1 MSHRIVL
8 TGAPASGKSDFLH
21 RLQKEAGFESFAFFE
36 EMARTL
42 LEENPG
48 FRQNW
53 NDFHRQI
60 LKRQKAREDALGGG
74 SFVSDRGTVD
84 AFAFHPEMLAEL
96 GTSLGSEY
104 NRYTAVIHLGST
116 ANLGEK
122 FYTTDHVRNESLDEA
137 LAIEA
142 AIKKAWQPHPGYR
155 FIMAV
160 PDLAGKY
167 ELFLATVEGLIR
179 KN

>member
-8 TGAPASGKSDFLH
+8 TGAPSSGKSDFLH
-21 RLQKEAGFESFAFFE
+21 RLQKEAGFDRFAFFE

-48 FRQNW
+48 FRNNW

-60 LKRQKAREDALGGG
+60 LKRQKAREDALEGG

-96 GTSLGSEY
+96 GTSLGDEY
-104 NRYTAVIHLGST
+104 KRYTAVIHLESA

-122 FYTTDHVRNESLDEA
+122 YYTTDHVRNESLDEA

-142 AIKKAWQPHPGYR
+142 AIRKAWQSHPGYH
-155 FIMAV
+155 FIAAA
-160 PDLAGKY
+160 PDFAGKY
-167 ELFLATVEGLIR
+167 GLFLATVKGLIR